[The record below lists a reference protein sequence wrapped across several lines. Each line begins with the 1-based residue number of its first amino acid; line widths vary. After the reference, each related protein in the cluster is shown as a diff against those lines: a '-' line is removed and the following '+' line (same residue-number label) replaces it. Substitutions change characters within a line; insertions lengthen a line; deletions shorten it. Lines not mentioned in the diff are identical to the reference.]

1 MMVWFPVSWRFILAS
16 SFIYG
21 ADVQTAVVA
30 KEALEGHCIYDGGY
44 CKLHIS
50 YSRHTDLSIKVRLV
64 ECKTEHNRY
73 FSSRLAY
80 RPWLKHVFQVN
91 NDRSRDYTIPTTPV
105 LNTQP
110 SILGHQPYNGTQ
122 YAQGP
127 DPHSGP
133 QPSAGWNPTV
143 PQSMP
148 MQMHNY
154 PYAPPGGPGAVPSH
168 LQNGGAPHSSP
179 MRPYHHQ

>member
-1 MMVWFPVSWRFILAS
+1 M
-16 SFIYG
+16 
-21 ADVQTAVVA
+21 
-30 KEALEGHCIYDGGY
+30 
-44 CKLHIS
+44 
-50 YSRHTDLSIKVRLV
+50 
-64 ECKTEHNRY
+64 
-73 FSSRLAY
+73 
-80 RPWLKHVFQVN
+80 N

-110 SILGHQPYNGTQ
+110 SILGHQPYTAGGPGAPAYNGTQ

-127 DPHSGP
+127 DPHTGP
-133 QPSAGWNPTV
+133 TPPSAGWNPAV

-154 PYAPPGGPGAVPSH
+154 PYAPPGGPSH
-168 LQNGGAPHSSP
+168 LQNGAPHSP